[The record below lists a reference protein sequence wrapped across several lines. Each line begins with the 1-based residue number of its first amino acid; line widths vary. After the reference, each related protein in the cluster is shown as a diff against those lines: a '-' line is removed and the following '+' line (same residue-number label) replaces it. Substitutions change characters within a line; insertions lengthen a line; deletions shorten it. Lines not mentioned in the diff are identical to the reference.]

1 MPALPFASKLWPRRF
16 KHRLLLLMAGLLM
29 LATTLLGTF
38 TVKQQ
43 SQSAQQAM
51 QTQAAALARSLAV
64 ASSQLIRPGKHAELD
79 ALALNYAGFE
89 GVRALHVIAPD
100 GLLLVQM
107 VKPLHQAAFTN
118 PELQAVEN
126 GARAA
131 SGPPRLSVPAQ
142 VLPSL
147 KAAADGSHLEVWHP
161 VVNERLL
168 AWVKLDFDLSPLH
181 QLQQDI
187 WRDTVL
193 VAVLLVGLCGLLLHA
208 LLNRPMR
215 ALEQARRFAA
225 ELADARGLTH
235 PVDDGPIEFVE
246 LGRALNEASVLLLQ
260 QMIVLQ
266 DAMKRQQAHEAQME
280 EQNDQLSAIFA
291 LSPDG
296 LLTFDQQGQVQF
308 ANRAFLSLTDL
319 QPGDVLGQS
328 DSVLEGLLLARA
340 VAGEEFAGLDAC
352 FAAPDTEV
360 GEALTLTLHGD
371 KPRVLTLSGQ
381 HSYSASVSR
390 VLYVC
395 DVTRQHELDRM
406 KSEFLSLA
414 AHELRTPMTSIYG
427 FIELMLEREMSEAKR
442 QATLARVHRQCK
454 LMINILNELLDLA
467 RIEARG
473 ASDFKFETLD
483 LGDIVSET
491 LADFKTPEGR
501 ERPRFELRQPGQAAM
516 MVCIDR
522 QKMQQI
528 LLNTLSNAYKYSP
541 GGGPVEVR
549 LVQGKRMADGDPL
562 EARRHFGVE
571 VRDHGIGLS
580 AEHLARM
587 GERFFRADTSGHIP
601 GTGLGVSIVKE
612 LLDLMG
618 GHMQIESELGQ
629 GSSITLW
636 IKC

>member
-1 MPALPFASKLWPRRF
+1 MPSFPFASKLWPRRF
-16 KHRLLLLMAGLLM
+16 KHRLLLLVAGLLI
-29 LATTLLGTF
+29 LATTLLGAF

-43 SQSAQQAM
+43 SLSAHQAM
-51 QTQAAALARSLAV
+51 QTQAAALARSLAL
-64 ASSQLIRPGKHAELD
+64 ASTQLIESGKHAELD
-79 ALALNYAGFE
+79 ALVLSYAGFD
-89 GVRALHVIAPD
+89 GVRALQVISPD
-100 GLLLVQM
+100 GRLLVQM
-107 VKPLHQAAFTN
+107 VKPLAQAAE
-118 PELQAVEN
+118 P
-126 GARAA
+126 GASSA
-131 SGPPRLSVPAQ
+131 SGPPRESVPAQ
-142 VLPSL
+142 ILPSL
-147 KAAADGSHLEVWHP
+147 KAAADGTHLEVWHP
-161 VVNERLL
+161 VVNDRLL
-168 AWVKLDFDLSPLH
+168 AWIKLDFDLSSLK
-181 QLQQDI
+181 QLQQAI

-193 VAVLLVGLCGLLLHA
+193 VALLLVGLCGVLLHA
-208 LLNRPMR
+208 MLNRPMR

-225 ELADARGLTH
+225 ELADARGVTH
-235 PVDDGPIEFVE
+235 PVEDGPIEFVE

-266 DAMKRQQAHEAQME
+266 DAMNRQQAHEAQME

-296 LLTFDQQGQVQF
+296 LLTFDQLGRVQF
-308 ANRAFLSLTDL
+308 ANRAFLNLTDL
-319 QPGDVLGQS
+319 QPGDVLGQ
-328 DSVLEGLLLARA
+328 DDTVLEALLLARA
-340 VAGEEFAGLDAC
+340 VDGEEFAGLDAC
-352 FAAPDTEV
+352 FAATDTEV
-360 GEALTLTLHGD
+360 SEAQTLTLRGD

-414 AHELRTPMTSIYG
+414 AHELRTPMTSIFG
-427 FIELMLEREMSEAKR
+427 FIELMLDREMSEPKR
-442 QATLARVHRQCK
+442 QAMLARIHRQSK
-454 LMINILNELLDLA
+454 LMISILNELLDLA

-473 ASDFKFETLD
+473 ASDFKFETVD
-483 LGDIVSET
+483 LSEIVNAT
-491 LADFKTPEGR
+491 LADFKSPEGR
-501 ERPRFELRQPGQAAM
+501 ERPRVELRAPDQAPM

-549 LVQGKRMADGDPL
+549 LVQGKRMVEGDNPDG
-562 EARRHFGVE
+562 RRHFGVE
-571 VRDHGIGLS
+571 IRDHGIGLS

-629 GSSITLW
+629 GSCVTLW

>member
-1 MPALPFASKLWPRRF
+1 MPSFLLAEKLWPRRF
-16 KHRLLLLMAGLLM
+16 KHRLMLLMAGLLI

-43 SQSAQQAM
+43 SLSAHQAM
-51 QTQAAALARSLAV
+51 QTQAAALARSLAI
-64 ASSQLIRPGKHAELD
+64 ASAQLIQSGNRNELD
-79 ALALNYAGFE
+79 ALALSYAGFE

-100 GLLLVQM
+100 GQLLVQM
-107 VKPLHQAAFTN
+107 VKPLHQAAFAN
-118 PELQAVEN
+118 PVLKEAGKDAPSAN
-126 GARAA
+126 PAARQ
-131 SGPPRLSVPAQ
+131 PVPAQ

-161 VVNERLL
+161 VVNDRLL
-168 AWVKLDFDLSPLH
+168 GWIKLDFDLSPLR

-193 VAVLLVGLCGLLLHA
+193 VAFLLVGLCGVLLHA

-215 ALEQARRFAA
+215 ALERARRFAA
-225 ELADARGLTH
+225 ELADARGVTH
-235 PVDDGPIEFVE
+235 PVEDGPIEFVE

-266 DAMKRQQAHEAQME
+266 DAMNRQQAHEAQME

-296 LLTFDQQGQVQF
+296 LLTFDPLGRVQF
-308 ANRAFLSLTDL
+308 ANRAFLNLTEL
-319 QPGDVLGQS
+319 QPGDVLGQN
-328 DSVLEGLLLARA
+328 DTELETLLLARA
-340 VAGEEFAGLDAC
+340 VDGEDFAGLDAC

-360 GEALTLTLHGD
+360 GKAQTLTLRGD
-371 KPRVLTLSGQ
+371 KPRVLALSGQ

-395 DVTRQHELDRM
+395 DVTHQHELDRM

-414 AHELRTPMTSIYG
+414 AHELRTPMTSIFG
-427 FIELMLEREMSEAKR
+427 FIELMIDREMSEPKR
-442 QATLARVHRQCK
+442 QAMLARIHRQSK
-454 LMINILNELLDLA
+454 LMISILNELLDLA

-483 LGDIVSET
+483 LSDIVSET

-501 ERPRFELRQPGQAAM
+501 ERPRIELRQPGQAPM

-549 LVQGKRMADGDPL
+549 LVQGKRMAEGDSL
-562 EARRHFGVE
+562 ESRRHFGVE
-571 VRDHGIGLS
+571 IRDHGIGLS

-612 LLDLMG
+612 LMDLMG

-629 GSSITLW
+629 GTCVTLW